1 VIWDDVLEEL
11 KADPRVSGAK
21 FFSARAAKLGRRVF
35 AFEWRGDLV
44 VKLGPQDAAAA
55 VASGQETGVRYFDP
69 HGGRPMKAWAVFP
82 VPDSGDPIRAWIELA
97 EDAKEFVEGEE

>member
-1 VIWDDVLEEL
+1 MMWDDVLEEL

-35 AFEWRGDLV
+35 AFEWREDLV
-44 VKLGPQDAAAA
+44 VKLGVEDAAAA
-55 VASGQETGVRYFDP
+55 VEQGREAGVRLFDP
-69 HGGRPMKAWAVFP
+69 HGGRPMRAWAVFP

-97 EDAKEFVEGEE
+97 EDGKQFVEGEE